1 MAKRAQY
8 YYYRKSNYPNC
19 IYQLTKEQVL
29 LLKKR
34 QPVLGVKYRDL
45 DYAEKVVF
53 ETDLPAYVYLF
64 RCKKDGSFYNPS
76 SEQCLARRYNQYRG
90 QIAWAQKAIQNI
102 LKSYPDLHGQGVLM
116 RLDLLKASLD
126 FAYQE
131 RKEQLKWQKNSA

>member
-8 YYYRKSNYPNC
+8 YYYRKINNSRK
-19 IYQLTKEQVL
+19 IYALTKGDL
-29 LLKKR
+29 FLYKK
-34 QPVLGVKYRDL
+34 GVFVHYVQTLDL
-45 DYAEKVVF
+45 DHPKVCIW
-53 ETDLPAYVYLF
+53 EDIPANTSLF

-76 SEQCLARRYNQYRG
+76 PEQRLARQYNQYRG

-116 RLDLLKASLD
+116 RLDLLKDSLD